1 MRLDIGG
8 RYSIAWCGEVTWVR
22 CGIVWYIWSM
32 VWHNIIVYFGPKI
45 HTVFHSQKSHS
56 CS

>member
-8 RYSIAWCGEVTWVR
+8 RYSIALCGEVRWVR